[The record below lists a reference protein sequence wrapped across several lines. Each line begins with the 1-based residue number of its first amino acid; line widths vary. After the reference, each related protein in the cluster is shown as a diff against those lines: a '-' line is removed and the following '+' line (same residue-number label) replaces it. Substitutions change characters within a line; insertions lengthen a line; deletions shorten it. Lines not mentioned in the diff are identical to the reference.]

1 MGAFICQIS
10 ERDWLVSREL
20 GIYGNRINKP
30 ESHEELRNQDR
41 LSVIRDLIGIKEGD
55 LVFFHVV
62 RSAEQSTIRGVYEAR
77 SKAFF
82 DSTKIWDDSYDTF
95 PHRFLFKPH
104 EEFKDLCLSDS
115 YINVSEF
122 YAKIE
127 QKKIWSQA
135 TLENERNIEKRA
147 VRKISNED
155 AEEIVKLLLR
165 DFSAE
170 SKQKYRVRLIEMSKV
185 AKDLRLCID
194 SIGNIENAIKAL
206 LMYELREK
214 TKFVENVFGDV
225 ADFMNEVFV
234 AQTTRKLFDIL
245 VINNKLKG
253 RNYFI
258 IEAKTDQ
265 FKPDN
270 LSQLLSYIDLF
281 RQKELFNIKNDNI
294 IGCILSKGIHDDVI
308 NFVSLYNQLGIFD
321 KVIMLTYN
329 PKDSGRDAEFKIKD
343 NLERASFELL
353 SKAPVFNLDIKGTE
367 VTEKNILS
375 LPIFRTLPNI
385 TRSIFNKIEEKNIFV
400 LQEDQLKKDGL
411 KEKFSYLYLQVFKER
426 LDWVKFKVF
435 MQGLKDFVDN
445 FGESDYMETCP
456 IIIALGFETR
466 VLSFINFYNT
476 YQRRKAIKLFI
487 TNS

>member
-30 ESHEELRNQDR
+30 ESREELRNQDR
-41 LSVIRDLIGIKEGD
+41 LSVIRDLIGVKEGD

-62 RSAEQSTIRGVYEAR
+62 RSSDQSTIRGVYEAR

-82 DSTKIWDDSYDTF
+82 DSTKIWDDPYDTF

-127 QKKIWSQA
+127 RKKIWSQA

-147 VRKISNED
+147 VRKISNE
-155 AEEIVKLLLR
+155 AIH
-165 DFSAE
+165 
-170 SKQKYRVRLIEMSKV
+170 KYKTRLIDMPEG
-185 AKDLRLCID
+185 AKYLRSCID

-206 LMYELREK
+206 LMHDLRERNEFIK
-214 TKFVENVFGDV
+214 SIFGDV

-245 VINNKLKG
+245 VINNKKRG

-258 IEAKTDQ
+258 LEAKTSQ

-281 RQKELFNIKNDNI
+281 RQKELFNIENDSI
-294 IGCILSKGIHDDVI
+294 LGCTLSQTIHRDVVSFI
-308 NFVSLYNQLGIFD
+308 SLYNQLGVFD
-321 KVIMLTYN
+321 RIIMLTYE
-329 PKDSGRDAEFKIKD
+329 PRGSGKDAEFKVKRD
-343 NLERASFELL
+343 LERAAFELVTR
-353 SKAPVFNLDIKGTE
+353 AAVFELGIKITE
-367 VTEKNILS
+367 ITEENILS

-385 TRSIFNKIEEKNIFV
+385 TRSIFKRSEEGNIFV
-400 LQEDQLKKDGL
+400 LQEDQLRRDGS
-411 KEKFSYLYLQVFKER
+411 KERFSYVYLQILKNK
-426 LDWVKFKVF
+426 LDWIKFKTF
-435 MQGLKDFVDN
+435 MQGLKEFVEN
-445 FGESDYMETCP
+445 FGEADYMETCP
-456 IIIALGFETR
+456 TIIASGFENQ
-466 VLSFINFYNT
+466 VLSFIGFYNT
-476 YQRRKAIKLFI
+476 YQRRKAIKLI
-487 TNS
+487 IANT